1 MERTLFHIEQMDCAA
16 EEQLIR
22 MRLDGLD
29 GVDHLVFDLPKRQ
42 LEVYHTGHLDA
53 LQSSVESLGLGAR
66 VLGHE
71 ASVLVDA
78 AASAPSVERRPLMA
92 ALAINALLF
101 TGEMIAGVLSGSMGL
116 VADSLDMLADALV
129 YGLSLAAVGRTVD
142 LKKRVARQSG
152 YLQLALAVF
161 GLAEV
166 VRRVIGGEGL
176 PDVMTM
182 IVVSSVALLGNVI
195 TLLILRRARSE
206 EAHVQASWIFTSN
219 DVKVNLLVIASAV
232 AVYLT
237 SSEIPDLVAG
247 AFIFA
252 IVANGARR
260 ILALSKGPAAVQI
273 SSRP

>member
-22 MRLDGLD
+22 MRLEGLD
-29 GVDHLVFDLPKRQ
+29 GVNHLAFDLHKRQ

-71 ASVLVDA
+71 ASVLDDT
-78 AASAPSVERRPLMA
+78 SVSPPAMERRPLVA

-101 TGEMIAGVLSGSMGL
+101 AGEMIAGLLAGSMGL

-129 YGLSLAAVGRTVD
+129 YGLSLAAVGRTVER
-142 LKKRVARQSG
+142 KKRVARQSG

-161 GLAEV
+161 GLVEV
-166 VRRVIGGEGL
+166 ARRVIGDQGP
-176 PDVMTM
+176 PDVRTM

-232 AVYLT
+232 VVYLT
-237 SSEIPDLVAG
+237 ASEIPDLVAG

-252 IVANGARR
+252 VVANGARR
-260 ILALSKGPAAVQI
+260 ILSLSK
-273 SSRP
+273 